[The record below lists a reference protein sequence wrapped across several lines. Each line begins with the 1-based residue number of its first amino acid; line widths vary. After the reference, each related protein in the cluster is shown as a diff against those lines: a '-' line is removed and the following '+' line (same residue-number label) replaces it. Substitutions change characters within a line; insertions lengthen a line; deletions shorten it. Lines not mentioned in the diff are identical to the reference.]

1 MPKRTDIKSILILG
15 AGPIVIGQACE
26 FDYSGAQAC
35 KALREEGFRVILVN
49 SNPATIMT
57 DPAMADAT
65 YIEPIKWQSVA
76 KIIEKE
82 RPDALLPTMGGQTA
96 LNCALDLERHGVL
109 EKFGVEMIGANAD
122 TTQACDFRDNLAVFA
137 DAGAVVIGVSPDQP
151 AKLATFRERDQ
162 LPFLLLSDPE
172 HAVMEKYGA
181 WGEKKLYGKTV
192 TGVIRST
199 YVIDAEGR
207 IELALPNCKATGH
220 VAKLIRDLGLA

>member
-1 MPKRTDIKSILILG
+1 MVRNKPVEHTSY
-15 AGPIVIGQACE
+15 AGRMALTVGTKAPAFTLMSDNGEKVRLSDFAGQ
-26 FDYSGAQAC
+26 
-35 KALREEGFRVILVN
+35 RVILYFY
-49 SNPATIMT
+49 PAAMT
-57 DPAMADAT
+57 P
-65 YIEPIKWQSVA
+65 
-76 KIIEKE
+76 
-82 RPDALLPTMGGQTA
+82 G
-96 LNCALDLERHGVL
+96 C
-109 EKFGVEMIGANAD
+109 
-122 TTQACDFRDNLAVFA
+122 TTQACDFRDNLAVFTDA
-137 DAGAVVIGVSPDQP
+137 DAVVIGVSPDQP
-151 AKLATFRERDQ
+151 AKLAKFRERDH